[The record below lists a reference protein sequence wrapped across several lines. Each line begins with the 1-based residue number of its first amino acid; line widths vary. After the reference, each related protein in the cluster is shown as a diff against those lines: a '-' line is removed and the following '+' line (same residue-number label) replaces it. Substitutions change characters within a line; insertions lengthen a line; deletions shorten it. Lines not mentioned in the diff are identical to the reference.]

1 MIDSVQINHNI
12 TLYYIPMQKLKTTTF
27 GLYIHRPL
35 CEAEVTMNAVLPYVL
50 KRGCGL
56 CRDAAEVARY
66 LEELYGAKLHV
77 GVTKKG
83 DNQTIVFDAETISD
97 CYAPAGE
104 QLSKGVMELLLSI
117 LLDPVLKDGAFDGE
131 YVAQEKANAADR
143 IESLMNDKRA
153 YARMRCIEEMCKG
166 RPYELSAL
174 GRTED
179 MDGIDAKN
187 LYEHYKKVIPSSV
200 IDIFVCGDADMQLIE
215 QTIRE
220 KIRGISFTDAN
231 LTKTQILTRD
241 GDIKKV
247 TERMEVT
254 QGKLAVGFRTNV
266 KPADKEFWAL
276 VVANSVFGAGTH
288 SKLFNNVREKLS
300 LAYYASSQIERFNGL
315 LVVNAGIEFSNF
327 QKAYD
332 EILAQFEAV
341 KKGEVTDMEY
351 ESSIKTII
359 NSLNSYDDDQR
370 YMRNFYLDQS
380 IAQTGCDLE
389 EYKARIKAVTK
400 QDCIDVFQ
408 KVELD
413 TVYFLTGEG
422 DAQ

>member
-1 MIDSVQINHNI
+1 MESIAINQNI
-12 TLYYIPMQKLKTTTF
+12 TLHYIPMQKLKTTTF

-35 CEAEVTMNAVLPYVL
+35 CAAEVTMNAVLPYVL

-56 CRDAAEVARY
+56 CRDAAAVARY

-83 DNQTIVFDAETISD
+83 NNQTIVFDAEAISD
-97 CYAPAGE
+97 RYAPEGE
-104 QLSKGVMELLLSI
+104 QLSKGIIELLLSI
-117 LLDPVLKDGAFDGE
+117 LFEPVLEQGAFRQE
-131 YVAQEKANAADR
+131 FVAQEKTNAADR
-143 IESLMNDKRA
+143 IESMMNDKRT
-153 YARMRCIEEMCKG
+153 YANMRCIEELCKG
-166 RPYELSAL
+166 QPYELSAL
-174 GRTED
+174 GRKED
-179 MDGIDAKN
+179 MAAIDAKS
-187 LYEHYKKVIPSSV
+187 LYAHYQTVLPASV
-200 IDIFVCGDADMQLIE
+200 IDIFVCGDADIQLIE
-215 QTIRE
+215 ETIR
-220 KIRGISFTDAN
+220 KKLQGLIFTAAK
-231 LTKTQILTRD
+231 LEPTPILKRD
-241 GDIKKV
+241 GAVRTV

-266 KPADKEFWAL
+266 QPADKEFWAL
-276 VVANSVFGAGTH
+276 VVANSIFGAGTH

-332 EILAQFEAV
+332 EIVAQFEAV
-341 KKGEVTDMEY
+341 KNGAVTDMEY

-359 NSLNSYDDDQR
+359 NSLNSYEDDQR
-370 YMRNFYLDQS
+370 YMRNFYLDQR

-389 EYKARIKAVTK
+389 EYKARIQAVTK
-400 QDCIDVFQ
+400 QACIDVFQ

-413 TVYFLTGEG
+413 TVYFLTGEE